1 MLVAKR
7 FTKLFISM
15 ALGVAFSS
23 IAWGELIIKVT
34 QGNDQPTVVAV
45 APIAINGISV
55 SEDISTI
62 VEADL
67 SRSGLFR
74 PIPRENML
82 SYPSSSEE
90 VYYRDWRILGAE
102 YLVVGSLNALID
114 SRYELSFT
122 LINITA
128 QKTEFTHRVRGK
140 PTEIRDLAHTV
151 SDKVYQA
158 ITGIPGAFST
168 RLAYVS
174 AQRKSTKE
182 GGQGDYVYRLH
193 IADADGAREQLMLKS
208 EEPIMSPAWSP
219 DGKELAYVSFET
231 GRPAIFRQNLL
242 TAKRQQLTNFTGL
255 NGAPAWSPDGKKLAL
270 VLSKDGNPEIY
281 LLDLA
286 KGKFKRLTRH
296 FAIDTEP
303 TWMPDGKHLLFTS
316 DRGGTPQIY
325 KMSLSDRSIERLTF
339 RGNYN
344 ARPSLAPDG
353 RTLALVHREST
364 VFHIASFDL
373 QTGRLFTLTETTLDE
388 SPSVAPNG
396 AMLMYATKQGDRGV
410 LAAVSLDAGV
420 KYILPARK
428 GDVRE
433 PAWSPF
439 LR

>member
-1 MLVAKR
+1 MRVVKR
-7 FTKLFISM
+7 LTLFFISS
-15 ALGVAFSS
+15 ALCVAFST
-23 IAWGELIIKVT
+23 IASAELLIKVT
-34 QGNDQPTVVAV
+34 QGNDQPTAVAV
-45 APIAINGISV
+45 PPIETNGLLIE
-55 SEDISTI
+55 EDISSI

-67 SRSGLFR
+67 NRSGLFR
-74 PIPRENML
+74 AIPREDML
-82 SYPSSSEE
+82 SYPSTTED

-102 YLVVGSLNALID
+102 YLVIGSLDVLAD

-128 QKTEFTHRVRGK
+128 QKTEFIHRVRGK

-158 ITGIPGAFST
+158 VTGIPGAFST

-174 AQRKSTKE
+174 AKRESSQ
-182 GGQGDYVYRLH
+182 QNQPGDFVYRLH
-193 IADADGAREQLMLKS
+193 IADADGAREQLMLRS
-208 EEPIMSPAWSP
+208 AEPIMSPAWSP

-242 TAKRQQLTNFTGL
+242 TAKRQQLTNFPGL

-281 LLDLA
+281 LLNLA
-286 KGKFKRLTRH
+286 KGKFTRLTRH

-325 KMSLSDRSIERLTF
+325 KMSLADRSIERLTF
-339 RGNYN
+339 TGNYN

-373 QTGRLFTLTETTLDE
+373 QTRRLIALTETTLDE

-420 KYILPARK
+420 KYILPARQ